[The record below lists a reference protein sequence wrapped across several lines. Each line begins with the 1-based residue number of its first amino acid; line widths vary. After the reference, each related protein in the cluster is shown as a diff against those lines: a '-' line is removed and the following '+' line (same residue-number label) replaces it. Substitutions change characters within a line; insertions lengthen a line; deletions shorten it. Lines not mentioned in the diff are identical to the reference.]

1 MCMYINYNVQVY
13 YINCCFCGCSWL
25 EAQCFFFFS
34 PSFCYSDVLVFVFI
48 LWAIILL
55 LLLLSI
61 SASVLSC
68 RLTRLCLFDEISKFK
83 GMPFGA
89 GLMHWILRGERMF
102 FVDDGNL
109 T

>member
-1 MCMYINYNVQVY
+1 M
-13 YINCCFCGCSWL
+13 L
-25 EAQCFFFFS
+25 FFS
-34 PSFCYSDVLVFVFI
+34 FSYYSDVLVFVFI
-48 LWAIILL
+48 QWAMILL
-55 LLLLSI
+55 LLLILFSM

-68 RLTRLCLFDEISKFK
+68 RLTRLRLFDEVSKFK

-89 GLMHWILRGERMF
+89 GLMHWILRGERMV